1 MTGCLLPMENYG
13 KPGKPMESFFSG
25 KKPMENLWNG
35 IFSGIFFHVQVL
47 NF

>member
-1 MTGCLLPMENYG
+1 MENSG

-25 KKPMENLWNG
+25 KKPMENLWKW
-35 IFSGIFFHVQVL
+35 IFSGIFFQVQVQ